1 MPEAYRKTLSF
12 EDIGFAA
19 DTLCAVTTWNR
30 IAALSIP
37 AGTMYALGRVID
49 GFVAA
54 ILKDTSDVTVYG
66 SVRLVASNP
75 EETRK
80 QVLIEFKTRAT
91 TDLADKTKMVLAPLT
106 KPFIRADSK
115 LILEIKPESAAF
127 TLDYGK
133 TFSRLDFTVFITQ

>member
-1 MPEAYRKTLSF
+1 MPEAYRKSLSF

-19 DTLCAVTTWNR
+19 DKALLVDTWNR
-30 IAALSIP
+30 VAALSIP
-37 AGTMYALGRVID
+37 AGTLYALGRVID

-54 ILKDTSDVTVYG
+54 ILKDTSNVTQYG
-66 SVRLVASNP
+66 SIRLVASNP

-80 QVLIEFKTRAT
+80 QVLIQFHTRST

-106 KPFIRADSK
+106 KPFIKADSK
-115 LILEIKPESAAF
+115 LILEIDPDAAF
-127 TLDYGK
+127 TLDFGL

>member
-19 DTLCAVTTWNR
+19 DKALTVDTWNR
-30 IAALSIP
+30 VAALSIP
-37 AGTMYALGRVID
+37 AGTLYALGRVID

-54 ILKDTSDVTVYG
+54 ILKDTSDVTKHG
-66 SVRLVASNP
+66 NIRLVASNP

-80 QVLIEFKTRAT
+80 QVLMQFHTRAT

-106 KPFIRADSK
+106 KPFIKADSK
-115 LILEIKPESAAF
+115 LILEIDPDAAF
-127 TLDYGK
+127 TLDYGL